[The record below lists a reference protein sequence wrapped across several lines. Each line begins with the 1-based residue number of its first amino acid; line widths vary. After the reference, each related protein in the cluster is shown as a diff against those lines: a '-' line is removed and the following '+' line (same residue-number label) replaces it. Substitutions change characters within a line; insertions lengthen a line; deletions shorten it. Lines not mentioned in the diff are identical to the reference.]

1 MVLVWCAIF
10 WQFFFLGTV
19 GVIFCVHTLLAGI
32 LIAGFIPITE
42 VLSVIFFHEKF
53 GSDKAIA
60 LVLSLWGLASYSYGD
75 YFEAKQK
82 KKETALRAKILEECS
97 RNERQEI

>member
-1 MVLVWCAIF
+1 VVLVWSTIL

-32 LIAGFIPITE
+32 LISGFIPITE
-42 VLSVIFFHEKF
+42 VLAVIFYHEKF

-82 KKETALRAKILEECS
+82 KKEAALRAQILEDCS
-97 RNERQEI
+97 RN